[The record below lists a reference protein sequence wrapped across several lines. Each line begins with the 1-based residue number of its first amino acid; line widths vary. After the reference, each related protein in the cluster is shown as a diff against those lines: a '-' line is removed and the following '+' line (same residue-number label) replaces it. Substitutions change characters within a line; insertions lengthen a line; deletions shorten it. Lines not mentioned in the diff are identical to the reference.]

1 MEMVTNS
8 HGSQVTIDG
17 DNVDN
22 MNQLVR
28 QVASLDTWKF
38 PPQVK

>member
-1 MEMVTNS
+1 MVT
-8 HGSQVTIDG
+8 VVG

-28 QVASLDTWKF
+28 QVANLDTRKF